1 MHAAL
6 VSGDFRSFHR
16 LLRNLTEAEEDAAE
30 VRWLAGGSSAAARLL
45 PGTAK
50 RVSTRPRGGAV
61 PILEL

>member
-30 VRWLAGGSSAAARLL
+30 VRCWREAR
-45 PGTAK
+45 PQ
-50 RVSTRPRGGAV
+50 RRGCFPAPLSV
-61 PILEL
+61 